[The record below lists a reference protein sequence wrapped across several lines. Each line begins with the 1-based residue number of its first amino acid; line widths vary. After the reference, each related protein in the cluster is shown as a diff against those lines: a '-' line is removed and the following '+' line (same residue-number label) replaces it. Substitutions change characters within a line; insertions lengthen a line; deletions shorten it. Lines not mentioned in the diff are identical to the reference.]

1 MFVIKKQE
9 IINKTIRM
17 PDDLIEQLE
26 EIASLENISFNQLVV
41 QCCEYAIKDLQRGNS
56 NSLKIKSA
64 ADFSQNKKQYRI
76 AFLKYM
82 EQNSPKATP
91 QSASQIF
98 TDGIFA
104 SQPRNSALNVDFYKL
119 LTGETTLEEYERILQ
134 EYFQKSYK
142 KSTKALAKSY
152 VNRFV
157 AVRDFLKQA
166 EYI

>member
-1 MFVIKKQE
+1 VFIVKKQE

-41 QCCEYAIKDLQRGNS
+41 QCCEYAIKDLQRGNG
-56 NSLKIKSA
+56 NSMKIEST

-76 AFLKYM
+76 AFMKYM
-82 EQNSPKATP
+82 EQNSPKSTP

-119 LTGETTLEEYERILQ
+119 LTGKTSLEEYQRILE
-134 EYFQKSYK
+134 EYFDKSYK
-142 KSTKALAKSY
+142 KSSKALAKSY